1 MYKPRIDSIT
11 GRIGDTQYVDKLNLM
26 IGARVMLIFNVD
38 VSDLL
43 CNGAIGTVIG
53 IEDNQKGSVNAVIV
67 KFDNL
72 AAGKQ
77 SRMQNPMMSDKYPN
91 GTVIRKK
98 EQDYSLCRSQGLV
111 SSTAKLSQYP
121 IVLAWAVTV
130 HKFQGQTVA
139 SPQKVVIDLSSV
151 FEAAQAYVMKS
162 RVQELEQLYI
172 LEDLKEDK
180 IYANHRALEEIER
193 LISVSINKNPSE

>member
-1 MYKPRIDSIT
+1 MSAKLRQNHMYKPRIDSIT

-77 SRMQNPMMSDKYPN
+77 SRMQNQISIQM
-91 GTVIRKK
+91 
-98 EQDYSLCRSQGLV
+98 
-111 SSTAKLSQYP
+111 
-121 IVLAWAVTV
+121 
-130 HKFQGQTVA
+130 
-139 SPQKVVIDLSSV
+139 
-151 FEAAQAYVMKS
+151 AQ
-162 RVQELEQLYI
+162 
-172 LEDLKEDK
+172 
-180 IYANHRALEEIER
+180 
-193 LISVSINKNPSE
+193 